1 MNNLNENYLK
11 FAIIF
16 KQSWNDFREKII
28 TNADKKLNFFREEG
42 FLERYNNFFKKSD
55 FRQLATLSKRNFK
68 NYKIGRGVIER
79 SEKLT
84 YERFIPYEQYIKE
97 SNRFSP
103 PHCAWLYLAIGKD
116 SSQIQRTA
124 RAECR
129 AEQNKNFCFC
139 EFKIE
144 KDLQVIDLT
153 IADKYCTN
161 DMIHQFG
168 TALLNNNKKKI
179 SRFLAILFSDEISKL
194 LFEPLR
200 DRNINREVEYA
211 PFHILAKYFISEGYD
226 GIIYRS
232 TVCPGGKN
240 MVLFDKNLAKPVQIV
255 ESGC

>member
-1 MNNLNENYLK
+1 MNNLDGNYLK

-28 TNADKKLNFFREEG
+28 TNGDKNLDFFKEEG
-42 FLERYNNFFKKSD
+42 FLEKYNNFFKESD

-79 SEKLT
+79 AGKLT
-84 YERFIPYEQYIKE
+84 FDRFIPDEQYIKE

-129 AEQNKNFCFC
+129 AERNKNFGFC

-153 IADKYCTN
+153 IADKYCTI
-161 DMIHQFG
+161 DTFHQI
-168 TALLNNNKKKI
+168 NI
-179 SRFLAILFSDEISKL
+179 SKFLAILFSDEISKL

-200 DRNINREVEYA
+200 DRNINRELEYA

-232 TVCPGGKN
+232 TVCPSGKN
-240 MVLFDKNLAKPVQIV
+240 MVLFDKSLAKPVQIV
-255 ESGC
+255 EPSC